1 MGVDAVATVLSL
13 EPARPMNTGQ
23 NTSMNMGA
31 AARMKRYRQRQRNGV
46 QVVRIEVDQH
56 SVESL
61 LMTRRLKREDIGNS
75 AAIAAAIEA
84 LMKTV

>member
-1 MGVDAVATVLSL
+1 MGLDAVAAVSPFEQTGS
-13 EPARPMNTGQ
+13 MNT
-23 NTSMNMGA
+23 A

-46 QVVRIEVDQH
+46 QVVRIEVDQD

-61 LMTRRLKREDIGNS
+61 LITRRLKREDAGDP